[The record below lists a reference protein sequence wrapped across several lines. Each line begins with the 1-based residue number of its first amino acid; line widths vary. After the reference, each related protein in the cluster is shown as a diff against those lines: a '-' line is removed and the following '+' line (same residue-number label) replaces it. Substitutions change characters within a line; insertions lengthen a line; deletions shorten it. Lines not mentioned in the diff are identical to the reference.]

1 MANFKLPN
9 LTFLDT
15 VLENQFRCTTDH
27 FLPANS
33 YFSFIYVR
41 KFFCPFMLMTVMMI
55 SLYLAVIPYSF
66 KITFHIHY
74 FINPY
79 NHHVWCI
86 IIPII
91 QIEKLR
97 FGEMQRLA

>member
-1 MANFKLPN
+1 MASFKLPN

-15 VLENQFRCTTDH
+15 VLERDGYSQLWLANANQFHCTTDH

-33 YFSFIYVR
+33 HCSFICVR

-55 SLYLAVIPYSF
+55 SLYLAIVPYSF

-74 FINPY
+74 FI
-79 NHHVWCI
+79 
-86 IIPII
+86 
-91 QIEKLR
+91 
-97 FGEMQRLA
+97 